1 MSNGYFK
8 VEMPKNEPVKAYLPG
23 SPERASLKKELER
36 QSAQVVQVPMIIGGK
51 EVWTERKTKAVMPH
65 DHAHVIAEAASGG
78 EKELKDAIAAA
89 LAARKAWTE
98 MPMEHRVS
106 IFLKAADLIAGP
118 MRDKVNAATML
129 GQSKTAYQ
137 AEIDTCELIDFLR
150 FNVYYLQQI
159 YDRQPNNTPNV
170 WNRIEYRPL
179 EGFVTAISP
188 FNFTSIGANLPTAPA
203 IAGNVV
209 LWKPATTAVL
219 SNYYVMQALM
229 AAGLP
234 AGVINFVP
242 SRGSDMSKYVLS
254 DPNLAGFHFTGS
266 TEVFSGVYS
275 LVGEN
280 IKKYKTYP
288 RLVGET
294 GGKDFIF
301 AHNSADVP
309 GLVAALTRASYEY
322 QGQKCSAASRAF
334 VPASIWPQVK
344 EGMLAEIEKIK
355 IGDITDFTNLM
366 GAVIDASAFKTNKEY
381 IDYAKASEDA
391 EVICGGYDDSKGY
404 FIYPTLIEAKKPDFK
419 TMVEE
424 IFGPVMT
431 VYVYPDDKLDE
442 TLASCD
448 TATSYGLSGAIFAD
462 DREAIVKMEDA
473 LKGTAGNFYINDK
486 PTGAVIGQQPFG
498 GARASGTNDKA
509 GSEINMYR
517 WLSPRTIKELRVSCL
532 DVTYPYMVSSEGS
545 KTGTLCLHIR
555 NCLLSVG
562 SFFELGH

>member
-118 MRDKVNAATML
+118 MRYKVNAATML
-129 GQSKTAYQ
+129 GQSKTVYQ

-254 DPNLAGFHFTGS
+254 DPNLSGFHFTGS

-381 IDYAKASEDA
+381 IDYAKASGDA

-517 WLSPRTIKELRVSCL
+517 WLSPRTIKELRVPCL
-532 DVTYPYMVSSEGS
+532 DVTYPYMVEA
-545 KTGTLCLHIR
+545 
-555 NCLLSVG
+555 
-562 SFFELGH
+562 

>member
-266 TEVFSGVYS
+266 TEVFSGVYT

-517 WLSPRTIKELRVSCL
+517 WLSPRTIKELRVPCL
-532 DVTYPYMVSSEGS
+532 DVTYPYMVEA
-545 KTGTLCLHIR
+545 
-555 NCLLSVG
+555 
-562 SFFELGH
+562 

>member
-404 FIYPTLIEAKKPDFK
+404 FVYPTLIEAKKPDFK

-498 GARASGTNDKA
+498 GARASATNDKA

-517 WLSPRTIKELRVSCL
+517 WLSPRTIKELRVPCL
-532 DVTYPYMVSSEGS
+532 DVTYPYMVEA
-545 KTGTLCLHIR
+545 
-555 NCLLSVG
+555 
-562 SFFELGH
+562 

>member
-118 MRDKVNAATML
+118 MRYKVNAATML
-129 GQSKTAYQ
+129 GQSKTVYQ

-219 SNYYVMQALM
+219 SNYYVKQALM

-404 FIYPTLIEAKKPDFK
+404 FVYPTLIEAKKPDFK

-431 VYVYPDDKLDE
+431 IYVYPDDKLDE

-517 WLSPRTIKELRVSCL
+517 WLSPRTIKELRVPCL
-532 DVTYPYMVSSEGS
+532 DVTYPYMVEA
-545 KTGTLCLHIR
+545 
-555 NCLLSVG
+555 
-562 SFFELGH
+562 

>member
-8 VEMPKNEPVKAYLPG
+8 VEMPKNEPVKAYLLG

-51 EVWTERKTKAVMPH
+51 EVWTERKTRAVMPH

-219 SNYYVMQALM
+219 SNYYVMQTLM

-280 IKKYKTYP
+280 INKYKTYP

-355 IGDITDFTNLM
+355 IGDITDFRNLM

-517 WLSPRTIKELRVSCL
+517 WLSPRTIKELRVPCL
-532 DVTYPYMVSSEGS
+532 DVTYPYMVEA
-545 KTGTLCLHIR
+545 
-555 NCLLSVG
+555 
-562 SFFELGH
+562 

>member
-118 MRDKVNAATML
+118 MRYKVNAATML
-129 GQSKTAYQ
+129 GQSKTVYQ

-391 EVICGGYDDSKGY
+391 DVICGGYDDSKGY
-404 FIYPTLIEAKKPDFK
+404 FVYPTLIEAKKPDFK

-517 WLSPRTIKELRVSCL
+517 WLSPRTIKELRVPCL
-532 DVTYPYMVSSEGS
+532 DVTYPYMVEA
-545 KTGTLCLHIR
+545 
-555 NCLLSVG
+555 
-562 SFFELGH
+562 

>member
-129 GQSKTAYQ
+129 GQSKTVYQ

-322 QGQKCSAASRAF
+322 QGQKCSAASRAL

-404 FIYPTLIEAKKPDFK
+404 FVYPTLIEAKKPDFK

-517 WLSPRTIKELRVSCL
+517 WLSPRTIKELRVPCL
-532 DVTYPYMVSSEGS
+532 DVTYPYMVEA
-545 KTGTLCLHIR
+545 
-555 NCLLSVG
+555 
-562 SFFELGH
+562 

>member
-242 SRGSDMSKYVLS
+242 SCGSDMSKYVLS

-381 IDYAKASEDA
+381 LDYAKASEDA

-404 FIYPTLIEAKKPDFK
+404 FVYPTLIEAKKPDFK

-517 WLSPRTIKELRVSCL
+517 WLSPRTIKELRVPCL
-532 DVTYPYMVSSEGS
+532 DVTYPYMVEA
-545 KTGTLCLHIR
+545 
-555 NCLLSVG
+555 
-562 SFFELGH
+562 

>member
-78 EKELKDAIAAA
+78 EKKLKDAIAAA

-129 GQSKTAYQ
+129 GQSKTVYQ

-404 FIYPTLIEAKKPDFK
+404 FVYPTLIEAKKPDFK

-517 WLSPRTIKELRVSCL
+517 WLSPRTIKELRVPCL
-532 DVTYPYMVSSEGS
+532 DVTYPYMVEA
-545 KTGTLCLHIR
+545 
-555 NCLLSVG
+555 
-562 SFFELGH
+562 

>member
-23 SPERASLKKELER
+23 SPEIASLKKELER

-118 MRDKVNAATML
+118 MRDKVNVATML
-129 GQSKTAYQ
+129 GQSKTVYQ

-254 DPNLAGFHFTGS
+254 DPNLAGLHFTGS

-334 VPASIWPQVK
+334 VPASIWPKVK

-404 FIYPTLIEAKKPDFK
+404 FVYPTLIEAKKPDFK

-517 WLSPRTIKELRVSCL
+517 WLSPRTIKELRVPCL
-532 DVTYPYMVSSEGS
+532 DVTYPYKVEA
-545 KTGTLCLHIR
+545 
-555 NCLLSVG
+555 
-562 SFFELGH
+562 

>member
-344 EGMLAEIEKIK
+344 EGMLAEIEKIQ
-355 IGDITDFTNLM
+355 IGDITDFRNLM

-517 WLSPRTIKELRVSCL
+517 WLSPRTIKELRVPCL
-532 DVTYPYMVSSEGS
+532 DVTYPYMVEA
-545 KTGTLCLHIR
+545 
-555 NCLLSVG
+555 
-562 SFFELGH
+562 

>member
-51 EVWTERKTKAVMPH
+51 EVWTERKTTAVMPH

-129 GQSKTAYQ
+129 GQSKTVYQ

-404 FIYPTLIEAKKPDFK
+404 FVYPTLIEAKKPDFK

-517 WLSPRTIKELRVSCL
+517 WLSPRTIKELRVPCL
-532 DVTYPYMVSSEGS
+532 DVTYPYMVEA
-545 KTGTLCLHIR
+545 
-555 NCLLSVG
+555 
-562 SFFELGH
+562 

>member
-118 MRDKVNAATML
+118 MRYKVNAATML
-129 GQSKTAYQ
+129 GQSKTVYQ

-404 FIYPTLIEAKKPDFK
+404 FVYPTLIEAKKPDFK

-462 DREAIVKMEDA
+462 DRETIVKMENA

-517 WLSPRTIKELRVSCL
+517 WLSPRTIKELRVPCL
-532 DVTYPYMVSSEGS
+532 DVTYPYMVEA
-545 KTGTLCLHIR
+545 
-555 NCLLSVG
+555 
-562 SFFELGH
+562 

>member
-36 QSAQVVQVPMIIGGK
+36 QFAQVVQVPMIIGGK

-355 IGDITDFTNLM
+355 IGDITDFRNLM

-404 FIYPTLIEAKKPDFK
+404 FVYPTLIEAKKPDFK

-517 WLSPRTIKELRVSCL
+517 WLSPRTIKELRVPCL
-532 DVTYPYMVSSEGS
+532 DVTYPYMVEA
-545 KTGTLCLHIR
+545 
-555 NCLLSVG
+555 
-562 SFFELGH
+562 

>member
-23 SPERASLKKELER
+23 SPERVSLKKELER

-118 MRDKVNAATML
+118 MRYKVNAATML
-129 GQSKTAYQ
+129 GQSKTVYQ

-209 LWKPATTAVL
+209 LWKSATTAVL

-404 FIYPTLIEAKKPDFK
+404 FVYPTLIEAKKPDFK

-517 WLSPRTIKELRVSCL
+517 WLSPRTIKELRVPCL
-532 DVTYPYMVSSEGS
+532 DVTYPYMVEA
-545 KTGTLCLHIR
+545 
-555 NCLLSVG
+555 
-562 SFFELGH
+562 

>member
-89 LAARKAWTE
+89 LTARKAWTE

-118 MRDKVNAATML
+118 MRYKVNAATML
-129 GQSKTAYQ
+129 GQSKTVYQ

-404 FIYPTLIEAKKPDFK
+404 FVYPTLIEAKKPDFK

-462 DREAIVKMEDA
+462 DRESIVKMENA

-509 GSEINMYR
+509 GSVFNLLR
-517 WLSPRTIKELRVSCL
+517 WVSPQCIKE
-532 DVTYPYMVSSEGS
+532 TFIPATNYMYPNFLES
-545 KTGTLCLHIR
+545 
-555 NCLLSVG
+555 
-562 SFFELGH
+562 

>member
-118 MRDKVNAATML
+118 MRYKVNAATML
-129 GQSKTAYQ
+129 GQSKTVYQ

-334 VPASIWPQVK
+334 VPASIWPKVK

-404 FIYPTLIEAKKPDFK
+404 FVYPTLIEAKKPDFK

-431 VYVYPDDKLDE
+431 VYVYPDDKLDD

-517 WLSPRTIKELRVSCL
+517 WLSPRTIKELRVPCL
-532 DVTYPYMVSSEGS
+532 DVTYPYMVEA
-545 KTGTLCLHIR
+545 
-555 NCLLSVG
+555 
-562 SFFELGH
+562 

>member
-355 IGDITDFTNLM
+355 IGDITDFRNLM

-473 LKGTAGNFYINDK
+473 LKGTAGNFYISDK

-517 WLSPRTIKELRVSCL
+517 WLSPRTIKELRVPCL
-532 DVTYPYMVSSEGS
+532 DVTYPYMVEA
-545 KTGTLCLHIR
+545 
-555 NCLLSVG
+555 
-562 SFFELGH
+562 

>member
-129 GQSKTAYQ
+129 GQSKTVYQ

-254 DPNLAGFHFTGS
+254 DPNLAGLHFTGS

-334 VPASIWPQVK
+334 VPASIWPKVK

-404 FIYPTLIEAKKPDFK
+404 FVYPTLIEAKKPDFK

-517 WLSPRTIKELRVSCL
+517 WLSPRTIKELRVPCL
-532 DVTYPYMVSSEGS
+532 DVTYPYMVEA
-545 KTGTLCLHIR
+545 
-555 NCLLSVG
+555 
-562 SFFELGH
+562 

>member
-78 EKELKDAIAAA
+78 ERELKDAIAAA

-254 DPNLAGFHFTGS
+254 DPNLSGFHFTGS

-355 IGDITDFTNLM
+355 IGDITDFRNLM

-517 WLSPRTIKELRVSCL
+517 WLSPRTIKELRVPCL
-532 DVTYPYMVSSEGS
+532 DVTYPYMVEA
-545 KTGTLCLHIR
+545 
-555 NCLLSVG
+555 
-562 SFFELGH
+562 

>member
-51 EVWTERKTKAVMPH
+51 EVWTEGKTKAVMPH

-517 WLSPRTIKELRVSCL
+517 WLSPRTIKELRVPCL
-532 DVTYPYMVSSEGS
+532 DVTYPYMVEA
-545 KTGTLCLHIR
+545 
-555 NCLLSVG
+555 
-562 SFFELGH
+562 

>member
-8 VEMPKNEPVKAYLPG
+8 VEMPKNETVKAYLPG

-118 MRDKVNAATML
+118 MRYKVNAATML
-129 GQSKTAYQ
+129 GQSKTVYQ

-404 FIYPTLIEAKKPDFK
+404 FVYPTLIEAKKPDFK

-517 WLSPRTIKELRVSCL
+517 WLSPRTIKELRVPCL
-532 DVTYPYMVSSEGS
+532 DVTYPYMVEA
-545 KTGTLCLHIR
+545 
-555 NCLLSVG
+555 
-562 SFFELGH
+562 

>member
-118 MRDKVNAATML
+118 MRYKVNAATML
-129 GQSKTAYQ
+129 GQSKTVYQ

-355 IGDITDFTNLM
+355 IGDITDFRNLM

-391 EVICGGYDDSKGY
+391 DVICGGYDDSKGY
-404 FIYPTLIEAKKPDFK
+404 FVYPTLIEAKKPDFK

-517 WLSPRTIKELRVSCL
+517 WLSPRTIKELRVPCL
-532 DVTYPYMVSSEGS
+532 DVTYPYMVEA
-545 KTGTLCLHIR
+545 
-555 NCLLSVG
+555 
-562 SFFELGH
+562 

>member
-129 GQSKTAYQ
+129 GQSKTVYQ

-404 FIYPTLIEAKKPDFK
+404 FVYPTLIEAKKPDFK

-462 DREAIVKMEDA
+462 DRESIVKMENA

-517 WLSPRTIKELRVSCL
+517 WLSPRTIKELRVPCL
-532 DVTYPYMVSSEGS
+532 DVTYPYMVEA
-545 KTGTLCLHIR
+545 
-555 NCLLSVG
+555 
-562 SFFELGH
+562 

>member
-118 MRDKVNAATML
+118 MRDKVNVATML
-129 GQSKTAYQ
+129 GQSKTVYQ

-203 IAGNVV
+203 IAGNV
-209 LWKPATTAVL
+209 VL

-334 VPASIWPQVK
+334 VPASIWPKVK

-404 FIYPTLIEAKKPDFK
+404 FVYPTLIEAKKPDFK

-517 WLSPRTIKELRVSCL
+517 WLSPRTIKELRVPCL
-532 DVTYPYMVSSEGS
+532 DVTYPYMVEA
-545 KTGTLCLHIR
+545 
-555 NCLLSVG
+555 
-562 SFFELGH
+562 

>member
-219 SNYYVMQALM
+219 SNYYVMQTLM

-355 IGDITDFTNLM
+355 IGDITDFRNLM

-404 FIYPTLIEAKKPDFK
+404 FVYPTLIEAKKPDFK

-517 WLSPRTIKELRVSCL
+517 WLSPRTIKELRVPCL
-532 DVTYPYMVSSEGS
+532 DVTYPYMVEA
-545 KTGTLCLHIR
+545 
-555 NCLLSVG
+555 
-562 SFFELGH
+562 

>member
-106 IFLKAADLIAGP
+106 IFLKTADLIAGP

-355 IGDITDFTNLM
+355 IGDITDFRNLM

-517 WLSPRTIKELRVSCL
+517 WLSPRTIKELRVPCL
-532 DVTYPYMVSSEGS
+532 DVTYPYMVEA
-545 KTGTLCLHIR
+545 
-555 NCLLSVG
+555 
-562 SFFELGH
+562 

>member
-8 VEMPKNEPVKAYLPG
+8 VEMPKNEPIKAYLPG

-209 LWKPATTAVL
+209 FWKPATTAVL

-517 WLSPRTIKELRVSCL
+517 WLSPRTIKELRVPCL
-532 DVTYPYMVSSEGS
+532 DVTYPYMVEA
-545 KTGTLCLHIR
+545 
-555 NCLLSVG
+555 
-562 SFFELGH
+562 

>member
-129 GQSKTAYQ
+129 GQSKTVYQ

-322 QGQKCSAASRAF
+322 PGQKCSAASRAF

-404 FIYPTLIEAKKPDFK
+404 FVYPTLIEAKKPDFK

-517 WLSPRTIKELRVSCL
+517 WLSPRTIKELRVPCL
-532 DVTYPYMVSSEGS
+532 DVTYPYMVEA
-545 KTGTLCLHIR
+545 
-555 NCLLSVG
+555 
-562 SFFELGH
+562 

>member
-129 GQSKTAYQ
+129 GQSKTVYQ

-322 QGQKCSAASRAF
+322 QGPKCSAASRAF
-334 VPASIWPQVK
+334 VPSSIWPQVK

-381 IDYAKASEDA
+381 IDYAKASGDA

-404 FIYPTLIEAKKPDFK
+404 FVYPTLIEAKKPDFK

-517 WLSPRTIKELRVSCL
+517 WLSPRTIKELRVPCL
-532 DVTYPYMVSSEGS
+532 DVTYPYMVEA
-545 KTGTLCLHIR
+545 
-555 NCLLSVG
+555 
-562 SFFELGH
+562 

>member
-89 LAARKAWTE
+89 LTARKAWTE

-129 GQSKTAYQ
+129 GQSKTVYQ

-355 IGDITDFTNLM
+355 IGDITDFRNLM

-391 EVICGGYDDSKGY
+391 DVICGGYDDSKGY

-517 WLSPRTIKELRVSCL
+517 WLSPRTIKELRVPCL
-532 DVTYPYMVSSEGS
+532 DVTYPYMVEA
-545 KTGTLCLHIR
+545 
-555 NCLLSVG
+555 
-562 SFFELGH
+562 

>member
-89 LAARKAWTE
+89 LTARKAWTE

-118 MRDKVNAATML
+118 MRYKVNAATML
-129 GQSKTAYQ
+129 GQSKTVYQ

-309 GLVAALTRASYEY
+309 GLAAALTRASYEY

-334 VPASIWPQVK
+334 VPASIWPKVK

-404 FIYPTLIEAKKPDFK
+404 FVYPTLIEAKKPDFK

-517 WLSPRTIKELRVSCL
+517 WLSPRTIKELRVPCL
-532 DVTYPYMVSSEGS
+532 DVTYPYMVEA
-545 KTGTLCLHIR
+545 
-555 NCLLSVG
+555 
-562 SFFELGH
+562 

>member
-23 SPERASLKKELER
+23 SPERDSLKKELER

-219 SNYYVMQALM
+219 SNYYVMQTLM

-355 IGDITDFTNLM
+355 IGDITDFRNLM

-517 WLSPRTIKELRVSCL
+517 WLSPRTIKELRVPCL
-532 DVTYPYMVSSEGS
+532 DVTYPYMVEA
-545 KTGTLCLHIR
+545 
-555 NCLLSVG
+555 
-562 SFFELGH
+562 

>member
-118 MRDKVNAATML
+118 MRYKVNAATML
-129 GQSKTAYQ
+129 GQSKTVYQ

-404 FIYPTLIEAKKPDFK
+404 FVYPTLIEAKKPDFK

-431 VYVYPDDKLDE
+431 VYVYPDDQLNE

-462 DREAIVKMEDA
+462 DREAIVKMENA

-517 WLSPRTIKELRVSCL
+517 WLSPRTIKELRVPCL
-532 DVTYPYMVSSEGS
+532 DVTYPYMVEA
-545 KTGTLCLHIR
+545 
-555 NCLLSVG
+555 
-562 SFFELGH
+562 

>member
-23 SPERASLKKELER
+23 SPERVSLKKELER

-129 GQSKTAYQ
+129 GQSKTVYQ

-404 FIYPTLIEAKKPDFK
+404 FVYPTLIEAKKPDFK

-517 WLSPRTIKELRVSCL
+517 WLSPRTIKELRVPCL
-532 DVTYPYMVSSEGS
+532 DVTYPYMVEA
-545 KTGTLCLHIR
+545 
-555 NCLLSVG
+555 
-562 SFFELGH
+562 

>member
-118 MRDKVNAATML
+118 MRYKVTAATML
-129 GQSKTAYQ
+129 GQSKTVYQ

-404 FIYPTLIEAKKPDFK
+404 FVYPTLIEAKKPDFK

-517 WLSPRTIKELRVSCL
+517 WLSPRTIKELRVPCL
-532 DVTYPYMVSSEGS
+532 DVTYPYMVEA
-545 KTGTLCLHIR
+545 
-555 NCLLSVG
+555 
-562 SFFELGH
+562 

>member
-89 LAARKAWTE
+89 LAARKAWTG

-118 MRDKVNAATML
+118 MRDKVNVATML
-129 GQSKTAYQ
+129 GQSKTVYQ

-391 EVICGGYDDSKGY
+391 DVICGGYDDSKGY
-404 FIYPTLIEAKKPDFK
+404 FVYPTLIEAKKPDFK

-517 WLSPRTIKELRVSCL
+517 WLSPRTIKELRVPCL
-532 DVTYPYMVSSEGS
+532 DVTYPYMVEA
-545 KTGTLCLHIR
+545 
-555 NCLLSVG
+555 
-562 SFFELGH
+562 

>member
-129 GQSKTAYQ
+129 GQSKTVYQ

-404 FIYPTLIEAKKPDFK
+404 FVYPTLIEAKKPDFK

-517 WLSPRTIKELRVSCL
+517 WLSPRTIKELRVPCL
-532 DVTYPYMVSSEGS
+532 DVTYPYMV
-545 KTGTLCLHIR
+545 KA
-555 NCLLSVG
+555 
-562 SFFELGH
+562 

>member
-23 SPERASLKKELER
+23 SPERARLKKELER

-129 GQSKTAYQ
+129 GQSKTVYQ

-404 FIYPTLIEAKKPDFK
+404 FVYPTLIEAKKPDFK

-517 WLSPRTIKELRVSCL
+517 WLSPRTIKELRVPCL
-532 DVTYPYMVSSEGS
+532 DVTYPYMVEA
-545 KTGTLCLHIR
+545 
-555 NCLLSVG
+555 
-562 SFFELGH
+562 

>member
-36 QSAQVVQVPMIIGGK
+36 QSAQVVQVPMIIGSK

-322 QGQKCSAASRAF
+322 QGQKCSAASRAL
-334 VPASIWPQVK
+334 VLASIWPQVK

-355 IGDITDFTNLM
+355 IGDITDFRNLM

-404 FIYPTLIEAKKPDFK
+404 FIHPTLIEAKKPDFK

-517 WLSPRTIKELRVSCL
+517 WLSPRTIKELRVPCL
-532 DVTYPYMVSSEGS
+532 DVTYPYMVEA
-545 KTGTLCLHIR
+545 
-555 NCLLSVG
+555 
-562 SFFELGH
+562 